1 MLVSAYITPHPPIII
16 PEIGQDNLN
25 QVPKT
30 IEAMEKLGDDIATL
44 KPETVVIISPHSIN
58 LPNSFGIY
66 NFESYQGNLA
76 QFGAFN
82 INLKFE
88 KDQKLSKEII
98 AKSNFP
104 LTEINSALA
113 PELLE
118 ENNLDHGILVP
129 LYYLSQKYNSF
140 KLVPLT
146 FSMLDLDKHFEFG
159 KSLGKIIK
167 ESKEEI
173 VFVASGDLSHRLTPE
188 APSGYSPKGKEF
200 DRQLV
205 ELIKQ
210 NKPQEILKLDQNLI
224 QEAGECGLRSIVIL
238 FGVLSNFD
246 YELDFI
252 TYEGPFGVGYATGK
266 FKIKNATCLPAG
278 RKVKN
283 N

>member
-1 MLVSAYITPHPPIII
+1 MLTSAYITPHPPIII
-16 PEIGQDNLN
+16 PEIGQDNLR
-25 QVPKT
+25 QTPKT
-30 IEAMEKLGDDIATL
+30 VEAMKKLGDDVAKL
-44 KPETVVIISPHSIN
+44 KPETVIIISPHSAT
-58 LPNSFGIY
+58 LSNSFGIY

-82 INLKFE
+82 INLKFK

-104 LTEINSALA
+104 LTEINSTLA

-140 KLVPLT
+140 KLIPLT

-167 ESKEEI
+167 ESKDKI

-188 APSGYSPKGKEF
+188 APAGYSPKGKEF

-210 NKPQEILKLDQNLI
+210 NKPQEILKLDQNLT

-238 FGVLSNFD
+238 FGILSNFD
-246 YELDFI
+246 YKLDFVS
-252 TYEGPFGVGYATGK
+252 YEGPFGVGYATGK
-266 FKIKNATCLPAG
+266 FKIQNSKGKNG
-278 RKVKN
+278 
-283 N
+283 